1 MLESAEKSHQR
12 NLTGI
17 SRLKSQLTF
26 RISVLSKLLDRQM
39 AEIAAREGLSLGA
52 YRMLATIDAF
62 ETLTAADLVRYTAY
76 DKGAVSRLLA
86 ELDARGLVEGTIDPN
101 HGRRKL
107 LVLTATGHS
116 TLIGLEPLVHS
127 RRDRIS
133 AQLTAEEERHLTNA
147 IEKLATYLS
156 DSLPDQ
162 TSTRKGD

>member
-1 MLESAEKSHQR
+1 MLEAAEISHQR
-12 NLTGI
+12 NLDGI

-26 RISVLSKLLDRQM
+26 RISVLSKMLDRQM
-39 AEIAAREGLSLGA
+39 AEIAAIENLSLGA

-86 ELDARGLVEGTIDPN
+86 ELDARGLIESKADPA

-107 LVLTATGHS
+107 IALTASGTNV
-116 TLIGLEPLVHS
+116 LKALEPHVLS
-127 RRDRIS
+127 RRDQIS
-133 AQLTAEEERHLTNA
+133 TQLGPTDERQFAAA

-156 DSLPDQ
+156 DSLADPCPA
-162 TSTRKGD
+162 STGD